1 MTLEFYWYP
10 LNVKLWKQIRTHL
23 QLTTSL
29 CLESKSE
36 CFITCRFIGR
46 AALYWPVGHAR
57 SGSPSVPWG
66 IRSRRSTPRLRDSLW
81 LPPSLHQCEC
91 KFFICWKSTCFH
103 ASSFKSANFIWRVQF
118 YFSVLIFSDGA
129 FYFGEYL
136 SAGDDN
142 VMRATADATRLGLT
156 NFKPTAV
163 FVVTWRR
170 FSPSSATSDTQ
181 PAVSLLQQF
190 KTFMVLRSGEKPT
203 WPISVD

>member
-1 MTLEFYWYP
+1 MLPCF
-10 LNVKLWKQIRTHL
+10 LVQI
-23 QLTTSL
+23 S
-29 CLESKSE
+29 
-36 CFITCRFIGR
+36 
-46 AALYWPVGHAR
+46 
-57 SGSPSVPWG
+57 
-66 IRSRRSTPRLRDSLW
+66 
-81 LPPSLHQCEC
+81 
-91 KFFICWKSTCFH
+91 
-103 ASSFKSANFIWRVQF
+103 QF
-118 YFSVLIFSDGA
+118 YLTSTILLFSLDFSDGA

-136 SAGDDN
+136 SAGNDN

-203 WPISVD
+203 